1 MHPRIHFSMF
11 QKVSPELPLKVHYIA
26 MSCSRRG
33 PLRYVCG
40 QTIHPTA
47 MLLAEI
53 VEIDVAEV
61 VKKPKE
67 FALSAKFIK
76 KV

>member
-1 MHPRIHFSMF
+1 MI
-11 QKVSPELPLKVHYIA
+11 
-26 MSCSRRG
+26 
-33 PLRYVCG
+33 
-40 QTIHPTA
+40 
-47 MLLAEI
+47 LAEI